1 MIKIN
6 HFLNQAHCFA
16 YGGFEIQM
24 LSTIESINLVGE
36 FEAVKHNYWDRSK
49 DFEIAHF
56 WGLSLTHYDNIMWA
70 KNNNKKVI
78 ITALLSYYETPL
90 QRIKKL
96 LSNFIYDDI
105 FKNKIISAIDALV
118 VISDEQKEIAIKYYP
133 IDSSKVFVIPN
144 IVSNDFF
151 ELTDTNKVEFSNY
164 ILTTGNV
171 CRRKNQVQLARAM
184 KFIPE
189 VKLVIIGSLMDG
201 EDRYGIELSN
211 IIEESEGQ
219 IKWIKGLPYN
229 SKELV
234 SYVKNAMACALISD
248 FENQPISLLEA
259 ATAQIP
265 LIIANKK
272 FASQKYYKNARLVDP
287 SSLNSIVSGINDVLI
302 NPSNFIPDLQDL
314 KNCSITNVGG
324 QYSQLYKLLTR

>member
-1 MIKIN
+1 MIKAH

-16 YGGFEIQM
+16 FGGFEIQM

-36 FEAVKHNYWDRSK
+36 FDAIKHNYWDCSK

-56 WGLSLTHYDNIMWA
+56 WGLSLTHYDNIIWA
-70 KNNNKKVI
+70 KKNNKKVI
-78 ITALLSYYETPL
+78 VTALLSYYETPM

-105 FKNKIISAIDALV
+105 FKNKMISVIDALV
-118 VISDEQKEIAIKYYP
+118 VISDEQKEIAIKYYS

-144 IVSNDFF
+144 IVSNNFF
-151 ELTDTNKVEFSNY
+151 DLTDINKVEFSNY

-171 CRRKNQVQLARAM
+171 CRRKNQLQLARAVRY
-184 KFIPE
+184 IPE

-201 EDRYGIELSN
+201 EDSYGKELEDTIN
-211 IIEESEGQ
+211 ESEGQ

-234 SYVKNAMACALISD
+234 SYVKYAKAFALISE

-259 ATAQIP
+259 AAAQIP

-272 FASQKYYKNARLVDP
+272 FAVQKYYKNARLVDP
-287 SSLNSIVSGINDVLI
+287 HSLKSIVSGINDVLI
-302 NPSNFIPDLQDL
+302 NPSHFIPDLQDL
-314 KNCSITNVGG
+314 KNCSIETVGD
-324 QYSQLYKLLTR
+324 QYSQLYKSLIR